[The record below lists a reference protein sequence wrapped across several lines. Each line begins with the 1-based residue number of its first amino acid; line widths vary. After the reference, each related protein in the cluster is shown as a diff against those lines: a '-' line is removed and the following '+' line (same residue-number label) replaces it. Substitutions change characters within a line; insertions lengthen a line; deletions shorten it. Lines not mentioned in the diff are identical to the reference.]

1 MKPTVQSAL
10 FLSTK
15 WTRPF
20 FSPPRPTLLFIC
32 LLSPPNYLEILETYC
47 LDILF
52 IAERNCSLFESFNGK
67 EWLLDALG
75 QFIRWQ
81 WNMANGNPSL
91 ISLCMEIISNSSIQ
105 SIQAWPSMIIYVQVC
120 VFSNVFHCQGG
131 WLEENGPRLEDW
143 VPGLRSRLCLWA
155 SDHLNPARQ
164 GVAVDWWPLHFWLN
178 PPIFGYFWN
187 VYIIFRST

>member
-15 WTRPF
+15 WSRPF

-32 LLSPPNYLEILETYC
+32 LLSPPNYWEILETYC

-52 IAERNCSLFESFNGK
+52 IAERNCSLFESLNGK

-81 WNMANGNPSL
+81 WNMASGNL
-91 ISLCMEIISNSSIQ
+91 SLCMEIISNSSIQ
-105 SIQAWPSMIIYVQVC
+105 AWPSMYC
-120 VFSNVFHCQGG
+120 VFSIARVGD
-131 WLEENGPRLEDW
+131 WRIGPSSSFGQWTMDPDSPEDW
-143 VPGLRSRLCLWA
+143 VPGLRPRLCLWA
-155 SDHLNPARQ
+155 SDHLNLARQ
-164 GVAVDWWPLHFWLN
+164 GAGVDWWPLHFWL
-178 PPIFGYFWN
+178 FTSFLDQ
-187 VYIIFRST
+187 FRW